1 MLKKIHNFVDN
12 FGVERALH
20 WHLNICIG
28 VAFMIN
34 LILVLILIDLK
45 YNLPHETQEI
55 RIDTT
60 RLAETGGTDINER
73 VRSILLDIQPLS

>member
-28 VAFMIN
+28 IAFMIN
-34 LILVLILIDLK
+34 LILVLIIIDLK
-45 YNLPHETQEI
+45 YNLSYETQEI
-55 RIDTT
+55 RIDTQ
-60 RLAETGGTDINER
+60 RLAEVSRASSNER
-73 VRSILLDIQPLS
+73 VR

>member
-28 VAFMIN
+28 IAFMIN
-34 LILVLILIDLK
+34 LILVLIIIDLK
-45 YNLPHETQEI
+45 YNLSDETQEI
-55 RIDTT
+55 RTDTR
-60 RLAETGGTDINER
+60 RLAYVGRANIDG
-73 VRSILLDIQPLS
+73 SI

>member
-12 FGVERALH
+12 FGVERAFR

-28 VAFMIN
+28 IAFMIN

-45 YNLPHETQEI
+45 YNLSYETQEI
-55 RIDTT
+55 RTDTR
-60 RLAETGGTDINER
+60 RLAYVSGANIDGR
-73 VRSILLDIQPLS
+73 V